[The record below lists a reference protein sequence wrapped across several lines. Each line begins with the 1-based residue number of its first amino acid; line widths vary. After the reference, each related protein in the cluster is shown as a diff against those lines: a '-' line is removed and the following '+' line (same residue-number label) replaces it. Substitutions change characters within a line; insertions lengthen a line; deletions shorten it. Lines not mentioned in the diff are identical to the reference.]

1 MFDEELSKNA
11 IYMLSLTSLPV
22 ELADTSAMSALV
34 KENSAELKFN
44 LEHNLLNN
52 KYKEF
57 SRKPVHVVDDKD
69 SIGGGSKFIAA
80 VEKRDVPQVVI
91 TSSSNIDHNN
101 TVNGV
106 NDVLAAPSS
115 AVAVEKDVIADSK
128 SNIDSS
134 SSRND
139 LKTNHNISPSIPI
152 NKEAET
158 NERKIFNM
166 IEVTNANREN
176 AVFYLSMYEWDLDRA
191 IAEYFNSD
199 SH

>member
-11 IYMLSLTSLPV
+11 IYMLSPTSLPI

-91 TSSSNIDHNN
+91 KSSSNVDHNN

-106 NDVLAAPSS
+106 NDVLTAPSS

-134 SSRND
+134 SGRND

-176 AVFYLSMYEWDLDRA
+176 AIFYLSMYEWDLDRA

>member
-11 IYMLSLTSLPV
+11 IYMLSPTLLPI

-91 TSSSNIDHNN
+91 KSSSNVDHNN

-106 NDVLAAPSS
+106 NDVLTAPSS

-134 SSRND
+134 SGRND

>member
-11 IYMLSLTSLPV
+11 IYMLSPTLLPI

-91 TSSSNIDHNN
+91 TSSSNVDHNN

-106 NDVLAAPSS
+106 NDVLTAPSS

-134 SSRND
+134 SGRND

-176 AVFYLSMYEWDLDRA
+176 AIFYLSMYEWDLDRA

>member
-11 IYMLSLTSLPV
+11 IYMLSPTLLPI

-57 SRKPVHVVDDKD
+57 NRKPVHVVDDKD

-91 TSSSNIDHNN
+91 KSSSNVDHNN

-106 NDVLAAPSS
+106 NDVLTAPSS

-134 SSRND
+134 SGRND

-176 AVFYLSMYEWDLDRA
+176 AIFYLSMYEWDLDRA

>member
-11 IYMLSLTSLPV
+11 IYMLSPTSLPI

-57 SRKPVHVVDDKD
+57 SWKPVHVVDDKD

-91 TSSSNIDHNN
+91 KSSSNVDHNN

-106 NDVLAAPSS
+106 NDVLTAPSS

-134 SSRND
+134 SGRND

-176 AVFYLSMYEWDLDRA
+176 AIFYLSMYEWDLDRA

>member
-11 IYMLSLTSLPV
+11 IYMLSLTSLPI

-134 SSRND
+134 GSRND

-176 AVFYLSMYEWDLDRA
+176 AIFYLSMYEWDLDRA

>member
-11 IYMLSLTSLPV
+11 IYMLSPTLLPI

-57 SRKPVHVVDDKD
+57 SRKPVHAVDDKD

-91 TSSSNIDHNN
+91 KSSSNVDHNN

-106 NDVLAAPSS
+106 NDVLTAPSS

-134 SSRND
+134 SGRND

-176 AVFYLSMYEWDLDRA
+176 AIFYLSMYEWDLDRA

>member
-57 SRKPVHVVDDKD
+57 SRKPVHVVDDKE

>member
-11 IYMLSLTSLPV
+11 IYMLSPTLLPI

-91 TSSSNIDHNN
+91 KSSSNVDHNN

-106 NDVLAAPSS
+106 NDVLTAPSS

-134 SSRND
+134 SGRND

-176 AVFYLSMYEWDLDRA
+176 AIFYLSMYEWDLDRA